1 MEARLLE
8 MHRKMEDSAQERKD
22 AQNEAK
28 QAYKQQVEA
37 EKRLEGLLGEHRQA
51 QKSWERE
58 IKRADEKR
66 NEAEVQL
73 YKLQLTMQALEKRI
87 AIQDEEIVRLSQI
100 QKLVSESVSRLP
112 AACVADLNEQEVKEA
127 KEDALHQALISLQSA
142 DKSRDQLLTK
152 IEDLENRQK
161 RAYLKLYERVADE
174 VGSHMSK
181 SVSEHMA
188 AIDKKAQA
196 DKTKNANQLESER
209 LLKAAKQAES
219 QTLEDLFR
227 KYNV

>member
-8 MHRKMEDSAQERKD
+8 MHRKMEDSVQERKD

-28 QAYKQQVEA
+28 QAYKQQVDA

>member
-28 QAYKQQVEA
+28 QAYKQQVDA

>member
-1 MEARLLE
+1 M
-8 MHRKMEDSAQERKD
+8 
-22 AQNEAK
+22 
-28 QAYKQQVEA
+28 
-37 EKRLEGLLGEHRQA
+37 EGLLGEHRQA